1 MLELGEGRGEL
12 EVRLNDGTA
21 IFDGAGDAADW
32 RALAVGQA
40 AKVRGTLDDQG
51 RLVASLVVV
60 GDVSVVKGEA
70 LGLVDTTGIF
80 AFRPV
85 TGQEIVGDF
94 NVLLQD
100 QSIVLANCDQL
111 ISPAL
116 IKAGVRCRIVGKLDV
131 GSDAFK
137 AVLVFVEPAEI
148 SGEITA
154 IASATELVGEKVTVW
169 SADGTETTVLLPAAA
184 LVRLEGDGAVPR
196 DLLCVGR
203 RVRVTFDLEAVGD
216 LKAAAMYVWP
226 DAITGV
232 VALIEEGGRVLVLA
246 NGARIHVRTEAT
258 IIDQLGDADTLVEFG
273 AIVEGV
279 AVQAFT
285 LTPCTGEEREGFVIL
300 IGGPAIPL

>member
-1 MLELGEGRGEL
+1 
-12 EVRLNDGTA
+12 
-21 IFDGAGDAADW
+21 
-32 RALAVGQA
+32 
-40 AKVRGTLDDQG
+40 
-51 RLVASLVVV
+51 
-60 GDVSVVKGEA
+60 
-70 LGLVDTTGIF
+70 
-80 AFRPV
+80 
-85 TGQEIVGDF
+85 
-94 NVLLQD
+94 
-100 QSIVLANCDQL
+100 
-111 ISPAL
+111 
-116 IKAGVRCRIVGKLDV
+116 
-131 GSDAFK
+131 
-137 AVLVFVEPAEI
+137 
-148 SGEITA
+148 
-154 IASATELVGEKVTVW
+154 
-169 SADGTETTVLLPAAA
+169 VLLPADA